1 VPRLIADLAPEPL
14 ALAQAAGNLNLPGSA
29 AQDYHI
35 DGDFAERTLI
45 ANICLVPTDERNGA
59 TALVPASDRAAM
71 P

>member
-1 VPRLIADLAPEPL
+1 MPRLIADLAPEPL